1 MSMNDPDWGRNS
13 SGQKPDDHAE
23 PGNGR
28 DQNPRAGQGQDGP
41 PDLDEL
47 WRDFNNK
54 INGMFGK
61 KGGGSGGPRGVGP
74 GSGTPGFPGAGK
86 GIGVLAVVGVLFWL
100 ASGFFIIEEGNAG
113 VVTQFGK
120 YHHTASP
127 GFQWR
132 MPYPIQDHEVV
143 NVSRVR
149 IVEVGYRN
157 TVKSKVLRESLM
169 LTEDENIIDIQFAV
183 QYRLSDAKDYLY
195 NDRDPDEAVKQ
206 ASETAIR
213 EVVGKSKMDFVLKE
227 GREEVALQTRKA
239 IQSVLDGYGVG
250 IIVNGVTV
258 QNVQPPEQV
267 QAAFD
272 DVVKAN
278 QDRERMIS
286 EGRAYAND
294 IIPRARGNASRLLEE
309 ANGYKE
315 RVVAQASGDA
325 SRFTSILNEY
335 SVAPKVTRERLYLE
349 AMQQVY
355 TNVSKVLVDSK
366 ENSQLLYLPLDKLIN
381 QTGGGAQISS
391 KAQAKAERDL
401 NDSLN
406 PLNSPM
412 EQRRTTDREFQDSL
426 RNRDRGDR

>member
-13 SGQKPDDHAE
+13 SGQKPDDHGE
-23 PGNGR
+23 PSNDR
-28 DQNPRAGQGQDGP
+28 DQNPRGGQGQQDGP

-47 WRDFNNK
+47 WRDFNNR

-61 KGGGSGGPRGVGP
+61 KGGGPRGAGP
-74 GSGTPGFPGAGK
+74 GNGAPNLPGAGK
-86 GIGVLAVVGVLFWL
+86 GLGIAAVVAVLFWL

-183 QYRLSDAKDYLY
+183 QYRLSDAKDYLF

-213 EVVGKSKMDFVLKE
+213 EVVGKSEMDFVLKE
-227 GREEVALQTRKA
+227 GREEVAIQTRKV

-325 SRFTSILNEY
+325 SRFNSILNEY
-335 SVAPKVTRERLYLE
+335 SRSPKVTRERLYLE

-366 ENSQLLYLPLDKLIN
+366 ENSQLLYLPLDKLIG
-381 QTGGGAQISS
+381 QAGGGQQLSS
-391 KAQAKAERDL
+391 QEQAKAERER
-401 NDSLN
+401 NDSMN

-412 EQRRTTDREFQDSL
+412 AQRRNNDREFQDSL
-426 RNRDRGDR
+426 RNRDRGGR